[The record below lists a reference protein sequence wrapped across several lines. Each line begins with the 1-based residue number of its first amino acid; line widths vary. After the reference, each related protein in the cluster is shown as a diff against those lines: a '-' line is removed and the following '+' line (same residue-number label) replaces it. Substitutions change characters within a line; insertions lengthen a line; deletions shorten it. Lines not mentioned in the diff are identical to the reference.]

1 MILKKLTAAFAAAA
15 VFFFTPVAHAEC
27 PDRGDEIKL
36 DPSECYSSQIRPSI
50 TASKLDIPSDTA
62 PGSVAEVKISI
73 SGADEK
79 YCTAG
84 LHIYWDD
91 RLTPVPSRSGSF
103 AVGGAASGALQLI
116 ADNIG
121 DYGVFVTT
129 TGIDDYGFDGVL
141 CTIKLMIPYDA
152 QPGDTYPID
161 IAYRSNDLKSDLFMN
176 NANDETGRL
185 MQAWTFTNGIHS
197 SINPSYDDVLVNAG
211 AQFADG
217 YIHIQPAPT
226 TTETTTSTTT
236 TETTTSTTT
245 TETTT
250 STTTTE
256 TTTSTT
262 TTETTTSTTTTETT
276 TSTTTTETTTS
287 TTTTETTTS
296 TTTTET
302 TTSTTTTETTTST
315 TTTET
320 TTSTTTTETTTSTT
334 TTTTPELVYKLGDVN
349 HDGIA
354 DGRDASAV
362 LTDYAIS
369 STGGSSFLSEKALT
383 AADVNYDGITD
394 GRDASVILSFYAE
407 SSTNDSLTIE
417 DYTEKYRRINRLL
430 RR

>member
-276 TSTTTTETTTS
+276 TSTTTT
-287 TTTTETTTS
+287 
-296 TTTTET
+296 
-302 TTSTTTTETTTST
+302 
-315 TTTET
+315 
-320 TTSTTTTETTTSTT
+320 
-334 TTTTPELVYKLGDVN
+334 TTPELVYKLGDVN

>member
-176 NANDETGRL
+176 NANDEIGRL

-245 TETTT
+245 TK
-250 STTTTE
+250 
-256 TTTSTT
+256 
-262 TTETTTSTTTTETT
+262 
-276 TSTTTTETTTS
+276 
-287 TTTTETTTS
+287 
-296 TTTTET
+296 
-302 TTSTTTTETTTST
+302 
-315 TTTET
+315 
-320 TTSTTTTETTTSTT
+320 TTTSTT

-417 DYTEKYRRINRLL
+417 DYTEKYRRLNRLL

>member
-176 NANDETGRL
+176 NANDEIGRL

-236 TETTTSTTT
+236 TESTTSTTT

-287 TTTTETTTS
+287 TTTTK
-296 TTTTET
+296 
-302 TTSTTTTETTTST
+302 
-315 TTTET
+315 
-320 TTSTTTTETTTSTT
+320 TTTSTT

-417 DYTEKYRRINRLL
+417 DYTEKYRRLNRLL